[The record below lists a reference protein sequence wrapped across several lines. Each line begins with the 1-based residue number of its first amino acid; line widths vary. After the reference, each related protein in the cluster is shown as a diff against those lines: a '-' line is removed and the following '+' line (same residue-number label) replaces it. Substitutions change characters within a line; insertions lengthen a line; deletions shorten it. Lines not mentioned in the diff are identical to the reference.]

1 MQDAIPSIVPN
12 DIDKHVTLQ
21 YSDNDGVRIHYAS
34 IGKGPF
40 VVMIHGFP
48 DFWYTWRNK
57 MVALAPLF
65 KVVALDLRGYNLS
78 DKPLGG
84 EHYSMDH
91 LVGDVQGVIRHIGGT
106 KQS

>member
-1 MQDAIPSIVPN
+1 
-12 DIDKHVTLQ
+12 
-21 YSDNDGVRIHYAS
+21 
-34 IGKGPF
+34 
-40 VVMIHGFP
+40 
-48 DFWYTWRNK
+48 

-91 LVGDVQGVIRHIGGT
+91 LVGDVQAVIRHIGRNKAILIGCADDVIT
-106 KQS
+106 CNSVEQLRQNNCV